1 MSMSVKICPV
11 NVLSMSNGRPDMV
24 LNAGI
29 ENFLNNIMSSHYKVT
44 FTINNRSIRVTIA
57 LSKTL

>member
-1 MSMSVKICPV
+1 MP
-11 NVLSMSNGRPDMV
+11 NGRPHMV

-29 ENFLNNIMSSHYKVT
+29 ENFLNNIMSSHYKMT
-44 FTINNRSIRVTIA
+44 FKINNRSIRVTIA